1 MINYKIGDEITLGN
15 FDNNDK
21 KIMLRILVNNGINS
35 CTYQNDMLRNDT
47 YDYLF

>member
-21 KIMLRILVNNGINS
+21 KIILRTLVNNGINS
-35 CTYQNDMLRNDT
+35 STFQNDMLCDDT